1 MDCSNCNWKH
11 PDTCRACKAEQ
22 IEARILFK
30 GNAADMTRDEITKAW
45 HFGRKVEPLE
55 SLDFGRN

>member
-1 MDCSNCNWKH
+1 MDCSNCPWKH
-11 PDTCRACKAEQ
+11 LDICQICKAKQ

-30 GNAADMTRDEITKAW
+30 GKAKDMTRDEITKAW
-45 HFGRKVEPLE
+45 SFGRKVEPLE